1 MENNIIHVKD
11 LEKSYGE
18 KKVLHGISFDIH
30 EGQIVGLL
38 GENGAG
44 KTTILKCIAGLQP
57 FDAGNIYY
65 YNQSLKDDMSIPR
78 NFGILIES
86 AFLDYLTAND
96 NLKLLL
102 WADGETNPEVI
113 LEKIK
118 EALALV
124 ELLDVKDK
132 KVKYFSYGMKQRLGL
147 AQALMT
153 AKTFLMLDEPFL
165 GLDPIGKDIVKN
177 AIVSKAKEH
186 NMAVLF
192 SSHGL
197 EDVADIC
204 DTVVMIKQGRCTF
217 NGPIQRSR
225 LYTIQIDSIPDE
237 FVSEASKMGVEFLSD
252 NILKFQPS
260 KADKYSID
268 DLLKLIYT
276 CNMHIVDIWAEELS
290 LKNLFIERDV

>member
-1 MENNIIHVKD
+1 VK
-11 LEKSYGE
+11 
-18 KKVLHGISFDIH
+18 
-30 EGQIVGLL
+30 
-38 GENGAG
+38 
-44 KTTILKCIAGLQP
+44 
-57 FDAGNIYY
+57 
-65 YNQSLKDDMSIPR
+65 
-78 NFGILIES
+78 
-86 AFLDYLTAND
+86 
-96 NLKLLL
+96 
-102 WADGETNPEVI
+102 
-113 LEKIK
+113 
-118 EALALV
+118 
-124 ELLDVKDK
+124 LLDVKNK
-132 KVKYFSYGMKQRLGL
+132 KVKHFSYGMRQRLGL

-192 SSHGL
+192 SSHDL

-217 NGPIQRSR
+217 NGPMQRSR
-225 LYTIQIDSIPDE
+225 LYTVQIDNIPDG
-237 FVSEASKMGVEFLSD
+237 FIGEASKMGVEFLSD

-276 CNMHIVDIWAEELS
+276 CNMHVVDIWVEELS
-290 LKNLFIERDV
+290 LKNLFMERDV